1 MEHKIEE
8 VLCGAL
14 LASHLEVTLLE
25 TLEIGLA
32 VIGQEVEAKLHRL
45 DFFHDKLD
53 NLQRVALLVDLL
65 DYIRLLHE
73 NAVNELHKLVLKGV
87 PFLAQLA
94 VEHTRVVNVELLA
107 REVVLMHVGS
117 AVAIFHFGIGCACFE
132 ICRLGLLSLALAKAK
147 YLNEELDQ
155 QAFYV
160 SAGHDCMSQ
169 LRRILV
175 DLQVGTV
182 GTHDQTHLVIEDD
195 DQRAE
200 PGKLYLL

>member
-87 PFLAQLA
+87 PFLA
-94 VEHTRVVNVELLA
+94 
-107 REVVLMHVGS
+107 
-117 AVAIFHFGIGCACFE
+117 
-132 ICRLGLLSLALAKAK
+132 
-147 YLNEELDQ
+147 
-155 QAFYV
+155 
-160 SAGHDCMSQ
+160 
-169 LRRILV
+169 
-175 DLQVGTV
+175 
-182 GTHDQTHLVIEDD
+182 
-195 DQRAE
+195 
-200 PGKLYLL
+200 